1 MTSVSRPRRHG
12 RDTEGAEP
20 GPGPEPGTEPAA
32 RRPLPPLSEDDH
44 RAGSGAKV
52 PPGRR
57 AAEGGPDPRSRDAE
71 RGALVEQR
79 DFLLASLDDLDRE
92 LEAGDIDD
100 DDYRALR
107 DDYTA
112 RAAAVVRALERHD
125 TTPVHTP
132 AAGPRRLRTLAV
144 SAAVVVFAVV
154 AGVVIADNFGQRT
167 PGESVTS
174 AGPTSNREKV
184 SQAQQLEASGDA
196 AEAIRLYDEVLDSDP
211 ENADALTYKG
221 WLLVRA
227 GSSED
232 SAQGTQLVVEGMALL
247 DQAIA
252 ARPGF
257 APPHVFKAVALRNQ
271 GEAEAALAELD
282 AVDPTQLSAFAGLVT
297 NLRQELEAQVG
308 TGSPAGGNG
317 VTPTTTGAP

>member
-1 MTSVSRPRRHG
+1 MTGVSRPQRHG
-12 RDTEGAEP
+12 RDPEGPEP
-20 GPGPEPGTEPAA
+20 VSRAPAHRSLPTLPEGGPAGPGPKP
-32 RRPLPPLSEDDH
+32 S
-44 RAGSGAKV
+44 
-52 PPGRR
+52 PGRR
-57 AAEGGPDPRSRDAE
+57 VTKASPDQRGRSAE

-100 DDYRALR
+100 ADYRALR

-112 RAAAVVRALERHD
+112 RAATVVRALERHD
-125 TTPVHTP
+125 AAPVDTP
-132 AAGPRRLRTLAV
+132 AKGPGRVRSVALG
-144 SAAVVVFAVV
+144 AAIVVFAVV

-167 PGESVTS
+167 QGGSITG
-174 AGPTSNREKV
+174 ADPTSNREKI
-184 SQAQQLEASGDA
+184 SQAQQLEASGEA

-227 GSSED
+227 GSSET
-232 SAQGTQLVVEGMALL
+232 SAQGSELVTEGMDLL

>member
-12 RDTEGAEP
+12 RDTEGAA
-20 GPGPEPGTEPAA
+20 PEPEPEAH
-32 RRPLPPLSEDDH
+32 RPLPPLSEE
-44 RAGSGAKV
+44 
-52 PPGRR
+52 GRR
-57 AAEGGPDPRSRDAE
+57 AESGSKAPRRRAAKVGPDPRGRDAE

-92 LEAGDIDD
+92 FEAGDIDD

-125 TTPVHTP
+125 TTPAATP
-132 AAGPRRLRTLAV
+132 AAGSRRLRTVAL

-184 SQAQQLEASGDA
+184 SQAQQLEASGEA

-308 TGSPAGGNG
+308 AGSPAGGNG